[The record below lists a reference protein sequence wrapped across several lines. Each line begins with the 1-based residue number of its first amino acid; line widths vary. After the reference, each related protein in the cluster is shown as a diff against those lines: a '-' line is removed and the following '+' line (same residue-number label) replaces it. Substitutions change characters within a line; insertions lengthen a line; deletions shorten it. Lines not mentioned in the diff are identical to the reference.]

1 MRIILASGSPR
12 RTEILSQIGVRYEV
26 IPSDYEEK
34 EQNINPYELAML
46 FAENKAK
53 SVAGNLKGCA
63 LVIGA
68 DTVVY
73 KDEIMGKPKSKADA
87 VEMLRKLSGSTH
99 CVITGISVIQVP
111 EMKIITDYDET
122 LVRFKNISEDEIEAY
137 VNSGE
142 VWDKAGSYA
151 IQGLG
156 SLLVQGI
163 EGCYFNVVGL
173 PVFKL
178 SAILEKFGYKL
189 LECTNIKGC
198 DEVLAPTE
206 L

>member
-1 MRIILASGSPR
+1 MRIILASNSPR
-12 RTEILSQIGVRYEV
+12 RREILSQLGMQYEV

-34 EQNINPYELAML
+34 EQNINPRKLAML
-46 FAENKAK
+46 FAESKAK
-53 SVAGNLKGCA
+53 SVADSINGRA

-87 VEMLRKLSGSTH
+87 ADMLRKLSGSKH
-99 CVITGISVIQVP
+99 SVITGISVIKAP
-111 EMKIITDYDET
+111 EMSITTDYEET

-137 VNSGE
+137 INSGE
-142 VWDKAGSYA
+142 VWDKAGAYA

-173 PVFKL
+173 PVYKL
-178 SAILEKFGYKL
+178 STILEKLGYKL
-189 LECTNIKGC
+189 LK
-198 DEVLAPTE
+198 
-206 L
+206 